1 MARLQIKGLE
11 TIEPSSGRPFYH
23 ERDYGRKLFK
33 VRQWWDKKQAQYI
46 NVLRVHIVRSCAD
59 VDLLIPSGGSEM
71 ELDFIYDDSGLFE
84 FRSWRGIERIGVAD
98 HHTLEILA
106 EYIFPTRPGQAPTL
120 KQYAGLVSCRTALPA
135 QCFYKL
141 YVEDGPDLDLGDL
154 SETHAHWDLNLC
166 NDTID
171 YNGDGLNEE
180 AMEEEIRQARE
191 EYLQCKLLCETA
203 YCKQIC
209 DREYQQKLQDIY
221 DKYGVTNPNP
231 RP

>member
-11 TIEPSSGRPFYH
+11 TIEPSSGRPLYH

-46 NVLRVHIVRSCAD
+46 NVLRVHIVRSCGD
-59 VDLLIPSGGSEM
+59 VDLLIPASGSEL
-71 ELDFIYDDSGLFE
+71 ELDFVYEDSALFE
-84 FRSWRGIERIGVAD
+84 FRSWRGVERIGVAD
-98 HHTLEILA
+98 HHTLEVLG

-120 KQYAGLVSCRTALPA
+120 KQYAGLASCRTAGA

-141 YVEDGPDLDLGDL
+141 YTEDGPDLDLGDL
-154 SETHAHWDLNLC
+154 GPTTARWDLNLC

-171 YNGDGLNEE
+171 FEE
-180 AMEEEIRQARE
+180 STLDPDAMEEEIRQARE
-191 EYLQCKLLCETA
+191 EYLACMLMCESA
-203 YCKQIC
+203 YCKSIC
-209 DREYQQKLQDIY
+209 DREYQEKLQDIY